1 MDDKTFW
8 TFLYGFVIGGIV
20 IGLFL
25 GQVNYGDYATTRLPR
40 KFYANTGEWE
50 IVKDERG
57 RTKGVRV
64 KREAEEG

>member
-1 MDDKTFW
+1 MGDKTFW

-25 GQVNYGDYATTRLPR
+25 GQINYGDYATPRLPGT
-40 KFYANTGEWE
+40 FYTNTGEWE

-57 RTKGVRV
+57 RTKGV
-64 KREAEEG
+64 